1 MYWNSRQEAAAWN
14 AGAAQIQAERAMA
27 AEQERDALV
36 GIMARL
42 KNENDQLR
50 EENRRIYAE
59 LDRQR
64 QELATLNQ
72 GLPWPG
78 YSEEWRP

>member
-1 MYWNSRQEAAAWN
+1 MDWNGRPEAAGWN

-27 AEQERDALV
+27 AEQERDTMV

-50 EENRRIYAE
+50 DENRRLYAE

-78 YSEEWRP
+78 YSEA

>member
-1 MYWNSRQEAAAWN
+1 MYWNSRPEAAAWN

-42 KNENDQLR
+42 KSENDQLR
-50 EENRRIYAE
+50 DENRRLYAE
-59 LDRQR
+59 LDLQR

-78 YSEEWRP
+78 YSEV

>member
-1 MYWNSRQEAAAWN
+1 MYWNGRPEAAAWN

-42 KNENDQLR
+42 KSENDQLR
-50 EENRRIYAE
+50 DENRRLYAE